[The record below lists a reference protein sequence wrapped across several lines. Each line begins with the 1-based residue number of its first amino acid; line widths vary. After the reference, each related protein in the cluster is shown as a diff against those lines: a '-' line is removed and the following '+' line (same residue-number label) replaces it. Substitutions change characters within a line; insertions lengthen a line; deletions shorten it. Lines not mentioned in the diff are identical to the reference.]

1 MDFFE
6 KTLVAIE
13 KKIAEL
19 FNKKEINSILKFF
32 SDDFEGFSSTQQKRL
47 TSLSQLKKTFLYYL
61 QQGEVHYSIENIKT
75 HIYGETALATF
86 YWKVE
91 IKKGKRKINVQGR
104 ASHVFNYTDT
114 WKIVHE
120 HYSKTL

>member
-6 KTLVAIE
+6 KSLVAIE

-19 FNKKEINSILKFF
+19 FNKKDVNSILKFF
-32 SDDFEGFSSTQQKRL
+32 GDDFEGFSSTESKRI
-47 TSLSQLKKTFLYYL
+47 TSLAQLKNTFLHYL
-61 QQGEVHYSIENIKT
+61 KQGEVHYSIENLNT
-75 HIYGETALATF
+75 HIYGETALTTF

-91 IKKGKRKINVQGR
+91 IKKGKKKINVQGR
-104 ASHVFNYTDT
+104 ASHIFIYLNT

-120 HYSKTL
+120 HYSKI